1 VKRGTLPDE
10 LRRYSIG
17 AKVRRLRLKKKISL
31 EELGRHTS
39 LSPALLSKLERD
51 LVMPTLPTL
60 VRVAL
65 VFGVGLDAF
74 FTNTPPAAA
83 VVRGVDR
90 LRFPERPEDPDSAY
104 VFESLDYE
112 TTGREMNAY
121 LAEFNRGKA
130 SRAHAHDASEF
141 LFVLSGELCLKVEST
156 DHFLA
161 TGDSIYIRP
170 SVPHAY
176 AARGAEPCRALVVT
190 TAAAAG
196 AIRPE

>member
-1 VKRGTLPDE
+1 M
-10 LRRYSIG
+10 
-17 AKVRRLRLKKKISL
+17 RRLRLKKKISL
-31 EELGRHTS
+31 EELGRHTR

-65 VFGVGLDAF
+65 VLVSDSTRFHRH
-74 FTNTPPAAA
+74 AARRRRRA
-83 VVRGVDR
+83 PGDR

-121 LAEFNRGKA
+121 LAEFHQGKA

-141 LFVLSGELCLKVEST
+141 LFVLSGELCVTVEAN

-161 TGDSIYIRP
+161 AGDSIYLHP
-170 SVPHAY
+170 AVG
-176 AARGAEPCRALVVT
+176 AARVCGRRRRAVPRGLGHDRR
-190 TAAAAG
+190 A
-196 AIRPE
+196 RQRCPP